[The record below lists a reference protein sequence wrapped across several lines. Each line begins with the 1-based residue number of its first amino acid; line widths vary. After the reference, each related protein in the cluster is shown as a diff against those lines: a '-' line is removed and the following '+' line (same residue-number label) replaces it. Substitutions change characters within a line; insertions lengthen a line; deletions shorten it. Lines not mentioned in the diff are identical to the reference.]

1 MQRILVIE
9 DEEPVREVLVEFLE
23 VEGFQTIGAENGK
36 DGIQLAQNFQPD
48 LIICDILMVGVD
60 GYAVLAALQQ
70 EPKTA
75 RIPLIF
81 LTAKVGEAAVQQGLA
96 LGADDYLEKPVRIAD
111 LLKAITTQLSLPRRG
126 LQSDQ

>member
-9 DEEPVREVLVEFLE
+9 DEEPIREVIVEFLE
-23 VEGFQTIGAENGK
+23 VEGFETLGAENGT
-36 DGIQLAQNFQPD
+36 DGIELAQNLQPD

-75 RIPLIF
+75 AIPFIF
-81 LTAKVGEAAVQQGLA
+81 LTAKVGEAAMQQGLA
-96 LGADDYLEKPVRIAD
+96 LGADDYLEKPIRIAD
-111 LLKAITTQLSLPRRG
+111 LLKAITTQMSLPRRR
-126 LQSDQ
+126 LQSD